1 MEVIRT
7 LIHKTLVREGD
18 PDQTAS
24 LEAVWS
30 GSALNF
36 KLFGQ
41 ATSTPKNYV
50 HWDANLAPLWRQ
62 KLKKLLFT
70 NFFQLFVRR
79 MPQV

>member
-1 MEVIRT
+1 MSKISNTCFILFSSKMEVIRT

-50 HWDANLAPLWRQ
+50 H
-62 KLKKLLFT
+62 
-70 NFFQLFVRR
+70 
-79 MPQV
+79 